1 MRKGIIVCFFLLGI
15 NAFSQSNEAK
25 LKELITLTR
34 SDKMLS
40 IAFQQFMDHYN
51 NRYKDL
57 PDSFWDEFKKD
68 MSIEKIFALYIPV
81 YKKYFT
87 DSDVDEL
94 IKFYKTPA
102 GQKMIE
108 NMPNLMNDSMKI
120 GTDYAQALDKRVN
133 DTLNKH
139 YNFQNPPP
147 PAP

>member
-1 MRKGIIVCFFLLGI
+1 MKKGIILCFFLLGI

-40 IAFQQFMDHYN
+40 IAFQQFMDYYN
-51 NRYKDL
+51 NKYKDL
-57 PDSFWDEFKKD
+57 PESFWDEFKKD
-68 MSIEKIFALYIPV
+68 MSPEKIFALYIPV

-108 NMPNLMNDSMKI
+108 NMPNLMKDAREI
-120 GTDYAQALDKRVN
+120 GTSYAEALDKRVN
-133 DTLNKH
+133 DKLNKH
-139 YNFQNPPP
+139 YHFQNPPP
-147 PAP
+147 SAP

>member
-1 MRKGIIVCFFLLGI
+1 MRKGIILCFFLLGI

-68 MSIEKIFALYIPV
+68 MSLEKIFALYIPV

-108 NMPNLMNDSMKI
+108 NMPSLMNDSMKI

-133 DTLNKH
+133 EKLNKYYH
-139 YNFQNPPP
+139 FQDPPP

>member
-1 MRKGIIVCFFLLGI
+1 MKKGIILCFFLLGI

-40 IAFQQFMDHYN
+40 IAFQQFMDYYN
-51 NRYKDL
+51 NKYKDL
-57 PDSFWDEFKKD
+57 PESFWDEFKKD
-68 MSIEKIFALYIPV
+68 MSPEKIFALYIPV

-108 NMPNLMNDSMKI
+108 NMPNLMKDAREI
-120 GTDYAQALDKRVN
+120 GTSYAEALDKRVN
-133 DTLNKH
+133 DKLNKH
-139 YNFQNPPP
+139 YHFQNPPQ

>member
-1 MRKGIIVCFFLLGI
+1 MKKGIILCFFLIGI

-25 LKELITLTR
+25 LRELITLTR
-34 SDKMLS
+34 SDRMLS
-40 IAFQQFMDHYN
+40 AGFQQFMDHYN
-51 NRYKDL
+51 NMYKDL
-57 PDSFWDEFKKD
+57 PDNFWDEFKKD
-68 MSIEKIFALYIPV
+68 MSTDKIFALYIPV

-87 DSDVDEL
+87 DADVDEL

-108 NMPNLMNDSMKI
+108 NMTNLMKDSI
-120 GTDYAQALDKRVN
+120 ELGTSYAEALDKRVR
-133 DTLNKH
+133 DKLNKH

>member
-1 MRKGIIVCFFLLGI
+1 MRKGIILCFFLLGI

-68 MSIEKIFALYIPV
+68 MSSEKIFALYIPV

-120 GTDYAQALDKRVN
+120 GSDYAQALDKRVN
-133 DTLNKH
+133 DKLNKH

>member
-1 MRKGIIVCFFLLGI
+1 MRKGIILCFFLLGI

-68 MSIEKIFALYIPV
+68 MSSEKIFALYIPV

-87 DSDVDEL
+87 DSEVDEL

-120 GTDYAQALDKRVN
+120 GSDYAQALDKRVN
-133 DTLNKH
+133 DKLNKH
-139 YNFQNPPP
+139 YHFQDPPP